1 MQEMRIH
8 GAIDM
13 GDVAVIIKVMPES
26 PEVDLEALKAL
37 IKEKLPGTMDMVVEP
52 IGFGL
57 SSLKLAIVVPDG
69 EGTTEEAE
77 ETLRNLEGV
86 ESAEIISVT
95 LT

>member
-1 MQEMRIH
+1 
-8 GAIDM
+8 M

-26 PEVDLEALKAL
+26 PAVDLAALEAL
-37 IKEKLPGTMDMVVEP
+37 IREKLPGTQDVVVEP

-77 ETLRNLEGV
+77 ETLRTLEGV

>member
-1 MQEMRIH
+1 
-8 GAIDM
+8 M
-13 GDVAVIIKVMPES
+13 GDVAVIIKIMPES
-26 PEVDLEALKAL
+26 PEVDLEALKVT

-57 SSLKLAIVVPDG
+57 SSLKVAIVVPDA
-69 EGTTEEAE
+69 EGSTEEAE
-77 ETLRNLEGV
+77 ATLRGLEGV

>member
-1 MQEMRIH
+1 
-8 GAIDM
+8 M

-26 PEVDLEALKAL
+26 PEVDLAALEAL
-37 IKEKLPGTMDMVVEP
+37 IREKLPGTQDVVVEP

-77 ETLRNLEGV
+77 ETLRTLEGV

>member
-1 MQEMRIH
+1 
-8 GAIDM
+8 M
-13 GDVAVIIKVMPES
+13 GDVAVIIKIMPES
-26 PEVDLEALKAL
+26 PEVDLVALQAL

-57 SSLKLAIVVPDG
+57 SSLKVAIVVPDG

-77 ETLRNLEGV
+77 QTLRGLEGV
-86 ESAEIISVT
+86 ESAEIVSVT

>member
-1 MQEMRIH
+1 
-8 GAIDM
+8 M

-26 PEVDLEALKAL
+26 PDVDLEALKVL
-37 IKEKLPGTMDMVVEP
+37 IKEKLPGTMDMVTEP

-69 EGTTEEAE
+69 EGTTEAAE

>member
-1 MQEMRIH
+1 
-8 GAIDM
+8 M

-77 ETLRNLEGV
+77 ATLRTLEGV

>member
-1 MQEMRIH
+1 
-8 GAIDM
+8 M

-26 PEVDLEALKAL
+26 PDVDLEDLKVR
-37 IKEKLPGTMDMVVEP
+37 IKEKLPGTMDMVEEP